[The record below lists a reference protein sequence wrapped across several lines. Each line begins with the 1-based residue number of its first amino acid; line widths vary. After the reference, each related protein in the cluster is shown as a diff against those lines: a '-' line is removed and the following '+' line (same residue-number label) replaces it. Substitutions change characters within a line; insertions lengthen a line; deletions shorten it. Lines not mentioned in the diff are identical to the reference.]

1 MKYSLPAFTITALL
15 LSGSAVFAAPAAPT
29 AADVAA
35 QTAAGTLAAP
45 AAPTH
50 VAKSRPAAPS
60 SVQAKPSAV
69 REAASDDDDDSA
81 RYVES
86 KEMFKT
92 ASLRHTAVSP
102 SYRLFRGDTLSI
114 LAVGFPDGIGIN
126 SLTVGLDGYVQL
138 PYVGS
143 VKMEGLTLDEAKA
156 VLMDSLTQ
164 YLRIPDLSLV
174 ITSYGPR
181 KVYVMGE
188 VNKPGV
194 QTMGIDNMNA
204 YAALAT
210 AGGWARKGRRTR
222 IQIMRVVD
230 GTMYYRTLNMKAYTV
245 RHDLTQN
252 VEIEDGDILYVP
264 RSNGIKLDTDVLPYV
279 NAWALYKNLTD

>member
-50 VAKSRPAAPS
+50 VAKSSQAA
-60 SVQAKPSAV
+60 VQAEPSAV
-69 REAASDDDDDSA
+69 REAASDDEDDSA

-92 ASLRHTAVSP
+92 ASLRHTTVSP

-126 SLTVGLDGYVQL
+126 SITVGLDGYVQL

-194 QTMGIDNMNA
+194 QDMAIDNMNA

-210 AGGWARKGRRTR
+210 AGGWARKGRSTR
-222 IQIMRVVD
+222 IQIMRVID

-245 RHDLTQN
+245 KHDLTQN
-252 VEIEDGDILYVP
+252 VEIEDGDIIYVP